1 MQAQHLQKDQGATW
15 TEGGSRPG
23 WERLCLAGGVKLKV
37 VNRGKMG
44 VEAELP
50 TVEAGE
56 SLCYLSP
63 GPGVLSAPHP

>member
-1 MQAQHLQKDQGATW
+1 MQEQHLQKDQDATW
-15 TEGGSRPG
+15 IKGGSRPG

-44 VEAELP
+44 VKAELP
-50 TVEAGE
+50 AVEAGE
-56 SLCYLSP
+56 NLCYFFP

>member
-15 TEGGSRPG
+15 IEGGSRAG
-23 WERLCLAGGVKLKV
+23 WERLCLAGGAKLKV
-37 VNRGKMG
+37 INRGKMD